1 MASIILERVSVRY
14 AVGTRVALGP
24 LDLSIGEGECLFV
37 TGPNG
42 SGKTTLARVLTG
54 VVPAASGQIRM
65 STGLDHSNWPPG
77 TVGWVQ
83 QNPRQQ
89 MVGATVAEDIGLAP
103 LWLGKT
109 WDEAVA
115 QGQHSLREFR
125 LEPWAEYKPSH
136 LSGGWQHMAALAAVH
151 AQDPTLVILDEPDA
165 MLDSSGLQRLLT
177 WVRFMKERRQTL
189 LILGHHE
196 RWKEVADRVI
206 RLESGRLIADET
218 MSCQVN
224 EEWRQFLE
232 GWWVGND
239 KPTVTEV
246 MFELCHGRSNI

>member
-1 MASIILERVSVRY
+1 
-14 AVGTRVALGP
+14 
-24 LDLSIGEGECLFV
+24 
-37 TGPNG
+37 
-42 SGKTTLARVLTG
+42 
-54 VVPAASGQIRM
+54 
-65 STGLDHSNWPPG
+65 
-77 TVGWVQ
+77 
-83 QNPRQQ
+83 
-89 MVGATVAEDIGLAP
+89 
-103 LWLGKT
+103 
-109 WDEAVA
+109 
-115 QGQHSLREFR
+115 
-125 LEPWAEYKPSH
+125 
-136 LSGGWQHMAALAAVH
+136 MAALAAVH

-177 WVRFMKERRQTL
+177 WVRFLKERRQTL

-246 MFELCHGRSNI
+246 MSELCHGRLNI